1 MILSESIDVDVLTQV
16 KRVLQR
22 LRGTTL
28 LIRIIR
34 IIYRLLD

>member
-22 LRGTTL
+22 LRGTTP